1 MTADN
6 SGIRRRMSVATHH
19 INLDFHRFAAG
30 TKSAL
35 REKTLRLTPER
46 TLFMHSLHDILPRGD
61 RHHATYG
68 GSRSSTNHWS
78 AHPDSNVVLSG
89 NDNDIHQK

>member
-6 SGIRRRMSVATHH
+6 SGIRRRMSVATH

-35 REKTLRLTPER
+35 REKTLRLTLER
-46 TLFMHSLHDILPRGD
+46 TLFMHSLHDIFPRGD

-78 AHPDSNVVLSG
+78 AHPDSNV
-89 NDNDIHQK
+89 NDIHQK